1 MEGSIT
7 DNIRISML
15 IKKYHLNS
23 DKYVSCT
30 AYRDIQHQTAPYR
43 RESVCKPYV
52 PMQELPGALPD
63 QQSPYGARRLL
74 AREESMERFGECGIR
89 FARQRGGFDP

>member
-1 MEGSIT
+1 LEGSIT

-15 IKKYHLNS
+15 IQKYHLIS

-30 AYRDIQHQTAPYR
+30 AYSDNQHQTASVG
-43 RESVCKPYV
+43 EDVCKAYV
-52 PMQELPGALPD
+52 SMQELPCALPD
-63 QQSPYGARRLL
+63 QQSPSGALRLL

-89 FARQRGGFDP
+89 FARHRGGFDP